1 LRKSLYPNTVCLNSN
16 LKEAVG
22 MSLKHV
28 ANTTTDH
35 ASIIAGIN
43 EMQRED
49 FLALAAALR
58 QFNAYEPLVSM
69 AVVNAR
75 HAVEHHSRLAAD

>member
-1 LRKSLYPNTVCLNSN
+1 
-16 LKEAVG
+16 
-22 MSLKHV
+22 MSLEHV
-28 ANTTTDH
+28 ANITTDH

-58 QFNAYEPLVSM
+58 QFNAYEPQVSM
-69 AVVNAR
+69 AIVSAR
-75 HAVEHHSRLAAD
+75 QGAQCYGHLAVD

>member
-1 LRKSLYPNTVCLNSN
+1 
-16 LKEAVG
+16 
-22 MSLKHV
+22 MSLEHV
-28 ANTTTDH
+28 ANTSTDH
-35 ASIIAGIN
+35 ASIIAGMN

-69 AVVNAR
+69 AIVNAR
-75 HAVEHHSRLAAD
+75 HAGEYQGRPAAE

>member
-1 LRKSLYPNTVCLNSN
+1 
-16 LKEAVG
+16 
-22 MSLKHV
+22 MSLEHV
-28 ANTTTDH
+28 AHTSTDH
-35 ASIIAGIN
+35 ASIIAGMN

-69 AVVNAR
+69 AIVNAQHGAEYHGR
-75 HAVEHHSRLAAD
+75 PAID

>member
-1 LRKSLYPNTVCLNSN
+1 
-16 LKEAVG
+16 
-22 MSLKHV
+22 MSIKHV
-28 ANTTTDH
+28 ANTSTDH
-35 ASIIAGIN
+35 ASIIAGMN

-69 AVVNAR
+69 AIVNAQ
-75 HAVEHHSRLAAD
+75 HGVECHGRLAAE

>member
-1 LRKSLYPNTVCLNSN
+1 
-16 LKEAVG
+16 

-28 ANTTTDH
+28 ANTTTDR
-35 ASIIAGIN
+35 ASIIAGMN

-58 QFNAYEPLVSM
+58 QFNTYEPLVSM

-75 HAVEHHSRLAAD
+75 HAVEHHGRLTAD

>member
-1 LRKSLYPNTVCLNSN
+1 
-16 LKEAVG
+16 
-22 MSLKHV
+22 MSLNHV
-28 ANTTTDH
+28 ANTTPDH
-35 ASIIAGIN
+35 AFIIAGME

-69 AVVNAR
+69 AIVNAR
-75 HAVEHHSRLAAD
+75 HGGECHGRLAAD

>member
-1 LRKSLYPNTVCLNSN
+1 
-16 LKEAVG
+16 
-22 MSLKHV
+22 MSLEHV
-28 ANTTTDH
+28 ANTSTDH
-35 ASIIAGIN
+35 ASIIAGMN

-69 AVVNAR
+69 AIVNAR
-75 HAVEHHSRLAAD
+75 HAGDYQVRLAAD

>member
-1 LRKSLYPNTVCLNSN
+1 
-16 LKEAVG
+16 

-35 ASIIAGIN
+35 ASIIAGID

-58 QFNAYEPLVSM
+58 QFNAYEPLVSL
-69 AVVNAR
+69 AIVNAR
-75 HAVEHHSRLAAD
+75 QTGEYRGRLAVD

>member
-1 LRKSLYPNTVCLNSN
+1 
-16 LKEAVG
+16 
-22 MSLKHV
+22 MSLEHV
-28 ANTTTDH
+28 VSTTTDH
-35 ASIIAGIN
+35 ASIIAGMN

-69 AVVNAR
+69 AIVNAQ
-75 HAVEHHSRLAAD
+75 HAGEYQGRLAAE

>member
-1 LRKSLYPNTVCLNSN
+1 
-16 LKEAVG
+16 
-22 MSLKHV
+22 MSLVNV
-28 ANTTTDH
+28 ASTTTDH
-35 ASIIAGIN
+35 ASIIAGMN

-69 AVVNAR
+69 AIVNAQN
-75 HAVEHHSRLAAD
+75 AGDYQVRLAAD

>member
-1 LRKSLYPNTVCLNSN
+1 
-16 LKEAVG
+16 
-22 MSLKHV
+22 MSLEHV

-35 ASIIAGIN
+35 ASIIAGMN

-58 QFNAYEPLVSM
+58 QFNAYEPLVSL
-69 AVVNAR
+69 AIVNAQHPGEYR
-75 HAVEHHSRLAAD
+75 GRLAAD